1 MYGLILMLYRVS
13 YSHDLNIVA
22 YLLILNTFVVIWY
35 YSMHKLLPYC
45 KLAKHESICF
55 IF

>member
-1 MYGLILMLYRVS
+1 MYVLILMLYRVS

-35 YSMHKLLPYC
+35 YSMYKLLPYC